1 MKLML
6 ENIKIALQSVKSNLL
21 RTVLTIFIIAI
32 GITALVG
39 VLTAI
44 DSIKYSIND
53 NFTSM
58 GANTFNIRNKG
69 MKLRAGK
76 RGTKPKIFPSIK
88 YADAIKFKERF
99 NSTANTSVS
108 TFATSVATIK
118 YESKKTDPNIN
129 ITGTDENY
137 LLTSGYK
144 IAKGRNFSIDEIN
157 YGKHVIIIGEE
168 VKNIVFGLN
177 NAIGKVIAVGSNK
190 YKVIGVLEKK
200 GSSMGFGGDKN
211 CLIPI
216 INSRQYFSY
225 PNQSYTIS
233 CLAGGPEEL
242 DNKIGEAISEMRVV
256 RNLKPIENDNFEIIR
271 SDNLAQ
277 MLIDNIKYVTI
288 AATLIGIITLFGAA
302 IGLMNIMLVSVTE
315 RTKEIG
321 IRKALGATAAI
332 IRNQFLIEAIVICQ
346 LGGIAGIIL
355 GVTVGNITSVFTGG
369 SFIIPWLWILSGVAL
384 CILVGLVSGMFPA
397 AKAAKLDPIEALRY
411 E

>member
-1 MKLML
+1 MKLMF

-39 VLTAI
+39 ILTAI
-44 DSIKYSIND
+44 DSIKGSIND
-53 NFTSM
+53 NFTQM

-69 MKLRAGK
+69 AKIRAGK
-76 RGTKPKIFPSIK
+76 KGVKPKSYPNITF
-88 YADAIKFKERF
+88 AEALKFKERF
-99 NSTANTSVS
+99 NTTAFTSIS
-108 TFATSVATIK
+108 TFATSIGTIK
-118 YESKKTDPNIN
+118 YKSKKTDPNIN
-129 ITGTDENY
+129 IMGTDENY

-144 IAKGRNFSIDEIN
+144 ISDGRNFSIDEVN
-157 YGKHVIIIGEE
+157 YGRHVIIIGQE
-168 VKNIVFGLN
+168 VKNIVFGSSN
-177 NAIGKVIAVGSNK
+177 PIGEVIAVGSNK

-216 INSRQYFSY
+216 INARQYFSY
-225 PNQSYTIS
+225 PNQSFTIS
-233 CLAGGPEEL
+233 SLAENPQSL
-242 DNKIGEAISEMRVV
+242 DSKIGQAISKMRIV
-256 RNLKPIENDNFEIIR
+256 RGLKPVEEDNFEIIR

-277 MLIDNIKYVTI
+277 ILIENIKYVTI
-288 AATLIGIITLFGAA
+288 AATLIGVITLFGAA

-321 IRKALGATAAI
+321 IRKALGATSVI

-346 LGGIAGIIL
+346 LGGVAGIVL
-355 GVTVGNITSVFTGG
+355 GVAVGNITSMFTGG
-369 SFIIPWLWILSGVAL
+369 SFIVPWLWIFSGVSL
-384 CILVGLVSGMFPA
+384 CIFVGLISGIFPA

>member
-1 MKLML
+1 ML
-6 ENIKIALQSVKSNLL
+6 ENIKIALKSVKSNLL

-32 GITALVG
+32 GIAALVG
-39 VLTAI
+39 ILTAI
-44 DSIKYSIND
+44 DLIKHSINE

-69 MKLRAGK
+69 MKLRTGK
-76 RGTKPKIFPSIK
+76 RGTKPKSFPSIK
-88 YADAIKFKERF
+88 YNDAVKFKEQF
-99 NSTANTSVS
+99 NSTANTSIS
-108 TFATSVATIK
+108 TFASSVATIK
-118 YESKKTDPNIN
+118 YESNKTDPNIN

-144 IAKGRNFSIDEIN
+144 IAEGRNFSFDEIN
-157 YGKHVIIIGEE
+157 YGRNVIIIGEE
-168 VKNIVFGLN
+168 VKNIVFGQN
-177 NAIGKVIAVGSNK
+177 NAIGKVIVLASNK

-216 INSRQYFSY
+216 INSRQYFSF
-225 PNQSYTIS
+225 PNQSFTIS
-233 CLAGGPEEL
+233 CLADGPEVL
-242 DNKIGEAISEMRVV
+242 DSKIGEAISEMRAV
-256 RNLKPIENDNFEIIR
+256 RGLKPIEEDNFEVIR

-321 IRKALGATAAI
+321 TRKALGATAAI
-332 IRNQFLIEAIVICQ
+332 IRNQFLIEAVVICQ
-346 LGGIAGIIL
+346 LGGIIGILL
-355 GVTVGNITSVFTGG
+355 GVAVGNITSVFTGS
-369 SFIIPWLWILSGVAL
+369 SFIIPWLWILSGIAL
-384 CILVGLVSGMFPA
+384 CFFVGLISGIFPA